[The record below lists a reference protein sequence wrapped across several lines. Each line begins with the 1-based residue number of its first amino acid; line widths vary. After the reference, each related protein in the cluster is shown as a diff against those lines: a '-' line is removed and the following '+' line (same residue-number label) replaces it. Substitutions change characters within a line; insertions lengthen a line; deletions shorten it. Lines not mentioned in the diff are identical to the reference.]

1 MVAIYWLQIV
11 IWIFIYLLFV
21 VLNSMDYGLKT
32 WLASYRWSHSSCN
45 WRAWGFRFI
54 SIPIGMNSRTRIGS
68 ECVLGWMLLVH
79 LTCWVNI
86 QGIVK
91 QIQEW
96 LCNCCCCWQI
106 LCNHHHHHLV
116 MLLCNSSSMCVLN
129 WTTSICKWSV
139 HGATLQESR
148 FVLLGISPTTV
159 SSSDGEMSSAFATEI
174 IQRVYLRTC

>member
-1 MVAIYWLQIV
+1 
-11 IWIFIYLLFV
+11 
-21 VLNSMDYGLKT
+21 MDYGLKT

-54 SIPIGMNSRTRIGS
+54 SIPIGMNSRTRIGN

-86 QGIVK
+86 QEIVK

-106 LCNHHHHHLV
+106 LCNHHHHHRV
-116 MLLCNSSSMCVLN
+116 MLLSSSSSMCVLN

-139 HGATLQESR
+139 HRVDITRESIC
-148 FVLLGISPTTV
+148 FTWYITHDGIVIRWWNEFCICYRNNTTCL
-159 SSSDGEMSSAFATEI
+159 STNMLIWRSTSTGTRELS
-174 IQRVYLRTC
+174 